1 VRTVKSLSFIVTLC
15 LIVGLVMPVFAQ
27 DGGETVNCNGL
38 SDADCQILIDAT
50 AASNTMTSF
59 AIPSMSGDLNLT
71 VGEESVVGRVRG
83 SAALVL
89 PETLMGMM
97 TGLQEMQST
106 GMMTDMQPI
115 IDFYSQFTG
124 ETLMQMLAELGLHVT
139 LDELVVEVPG
149 ETPIAVSLEVIFK
162 DMGLYV
168 RVPSPVERE
177 QWFGEDLELSESD
190 LAEIDAMFEE
200 LVTQLESEEMQQMM
214 AQMSEMEGVAQDFN
228 NLVSSY
234 VTTTRGDDADMMGQS
249 MAVFTTEFD
258 LQGLLADPE
267 LGTLI
272 MDLLE
277 NPALAAMTEEMEG
290 LEINETQIQF
300 ALMTVGLLLK
310 DFSLSTTQYVGLDDS
325 FVHRVEFDMALDVDL
340 SLLGDPDVPGA
351 VGDLHFEADI
361 SDINSTTMDDV
372 ELPTDF
378 RSLDDTGDFLVGS
391 PSMIKEQLAL
401 GETYSGSFAGDDT
414 QHVFSLSLASGQT
427 VDIEIE
433 SDDYPYVNV
442 YGPDGF
448 LIDEMDTYYEQAL
461 TLEAEEEGVYLIE
474 VEAYWDM
481 DYDLTVRA
489 Q

>member
-1 VRTVKSLSFIVTLC
+1 
-15 LIVGLVMPVFAQ
+15 M
-27 DGGETVNCNGL
+27 
-38 SDADCQILIDAT
+38 
-50 AASNTMTSF
+50 
-59 AIPSMSGDLNLT
+59 
-71 VGEESVVGRVRG
+71 
-83 SAALVL
+83 VL

-97 TGLQEMQST
+97 TDMQAMPST

-124 ETLMQMLAELGLHVT
+124 ETLMQMLAELGLHAT

-149 ETPIAVSLEVIFK
+149 ETPLAISLEVIFK
-162 DMGLYV
+162 DMGLYL
-168 RVPSPVERE
+168 RVPSPVESE
-177 QWFGEDLELSESD
+177 QWFGDTLELGAGD

-200 LVTQLESEEMQQMM
+200 LVMQLESEEMQQMM
-214 AQMSEMEGVAQDFN
+214 AQMSEFEGVAQDFS
-228 NLVSSY
+228 NLMNAY

-258 LQGLLADPE
+258 LQGLLSDPE

-277 NPALAAMTEEMEG
+277 NPALAEMNMQTED
-290 LEINETQIQF
+290 LQINETQIQF
-300 ALMTVGLLLK
+300 VLMTVGLLLK
-310 DFSLSTTQYVGLDDS
+310 DFSISTTQYVGLDDS

-351 VGDLHFEADI
+351 VGDMHFEADI
-361 SDINSTTMDDV
+361 SDINSTTMDSV
-372 ELPTDF
+372 EPPTDF
-378 RSLDDTGDFLVGS
+378 RSLDETGDFLVGS

-401 GETYSGSFAGDDT
+401 GETYSGSFAGNDT
-414 QHVFSLSLASGQT
+414 QHVFSLSLSRGQA
-427 VDIEIE
+427 VQIEIE

-448 LIDEMDTYYEQAL
+448 LIDGLDTYYEQSL
-461 TLEAEEEGVYLIE
+461 TLEAGEEGVYLIE
-474 VEAYWDM
+474 VEAYWEM